1 MINENSSQATT
12 ALVTGGAG
20 FIGLNLIEALLEA
33 GSIVVSYSQGS
44 IPDAFHERI
53 HGLSGRLIAVD
64 GDVRDGEKLSAV
76 LKEHRVE
83 TMFPLA
89 AVTADARREASEPE
103 RLFSVNVGGMIT
115 QLRAARESS
124 VACVVVPASGAIYGD
139 SYVDR
144 DVVDETSTT
153 CEPRDLYGIT
163 KYAVE
168 RTALR
173 LGQLWALRVVVA
185 RIGGTFGPWERPTG
199 VRDLIT
205 PFYHLARMAYRGEE
219 AVLPADFP
227 DYCWVY
233 SRDIARGLIHLS
245 QMPGGFVANV
255 SSGVHWGDS
264 LLEFAAEL
272 QRIFPSFRWRQSLCS
287 NEVNLTLTDTRSR
300 ARMNISRMVATGWQ
314 PNFSPRVA
322 ISDYTNWLTK
332 NGAAVFE

>member
-1 MINENSSQATT
+1 MASKNSSQATT
-12 ALVTGGAG
+12 ALVTGGSG
-20 FIGLNLIEALLEA
+20 FIGLNLIETLLEA

-44 IPDAFHERI
+44 IPEAFRERVQT
-53 HGLSGRLIAVD
+53 LSGRLVSVE
-64 GDVRDGEKLSAV
+64 GDVRDGEKLAAV
-76 LKEHRVE
+76 LREHRVE

-103 RLFSVNVGGMIT
+103 HLFSVNVGGMIT
-115 QLRAARESS
+115 QLRAARNSA

-139 SYVDR
+139 SYVNR
-144 DVVDETSTT
+144 DVVDEAATP

-173 LGQLWALRVVVA
+173 LGQLWAMRVVVA

-219 AVLPADFP
+219 AVLPVDFP

-245 QMPGGFVANV
+245 RMPGGFVANV
-255 SSGVHWGDS
+255 SSGVHWGSS
-264 LLEFAAEL
+264 LADFAVEL
-272 QRIFPSFRWRQSLCS
+272 QRTFPDFRWRQSFHS
-287 NEVNLTLTDTRSR
+287 DEVNLPLTDTRSR
-300 ARMNISRMVATGWQ
+300 ARMNVSRMVAAGWQ
-314 PNFSPRVA
+314 PMFSPRIA
-322 ISDYTNWLTK
+322 ISDYAHWLAE
-332 NGAAVFE
+332 NGSAVFE